1 MPIRRRIFS
10 HITWPKKRRNLLVF
24 QRKTPRPTVNTRADF
39 RIEFGAAVESL
50 LNAVSNV
57 QGVLLCHPVARIIWR
72 YSSRC
77 SYAGLD
83 FRQYSINEFG
93 EQPAHAPVGIAR
105 AAICGLAGFA
115 ASYAHSLAIPSV
127 LYAGSFPYPVARGH
141 FRSEVQC
148 AQRVAFIGI
157 ADRQCGQSLVVGA
170 GAGFFIA
177 FIWRMSKKSANATIK
192 KFRIVLKKIP

>member
-1 MPIRRRIFS
+1 
-10 HITWPKKRRNLLVF
+10 LVF
-24 QRKTPRPTVNTRADF
+24 QRKTPRPTVNFRADF

-77 SYAGLD
+77 SYAGVD

-115 ASYAHSLAIPSV
+115 ASYAHSLEFHQS
-127 LYAGSFPYPVARGH
+127 STR
-141 FRSEVQC
+141 
-148 AQRVAFIGI
+148 
-157 ADRQCGQSLVVGA
+157 DR
-170 GAGFFIA
+170 
-177 FIWRMSKKSANATIK
+177 
-192 KFRIVLKKIP
+192 FRILLPAVILARTCNARSASPLSELPIGNAGNLWS